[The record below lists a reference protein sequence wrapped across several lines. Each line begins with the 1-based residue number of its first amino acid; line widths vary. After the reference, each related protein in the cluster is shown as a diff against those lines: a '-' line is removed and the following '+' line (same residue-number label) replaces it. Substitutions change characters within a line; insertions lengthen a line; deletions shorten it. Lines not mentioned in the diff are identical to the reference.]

1 MKFGCCAG
9 IERLPALQRMG
20 FDYIELNLSQLSS
33 LPQEEYMG
41 WRQAIDNSGLY
52 AEAFNCMLPGGC
64 ALVGPGRDL
73 GKIRQ
78 LLEVGFARAAQLGG
92 KMAVLGSGGA
102 RRIPENMDAARA
114 QEQLLEAV
122 DAIGALAQE
131 NGLCVALE
139 PLCRKE
145 TNVINSV
152 EEACRLARLINRPN
166 VRVLADLYHMYQ
178 EGEDAGQVKA
188 ADTLL
193 AHVHIANPEGRYY
206 PAPQDTYPYHAFFGA
221 LNKIT
226 YNSRVSLEANARSQD
241 CWEQEVGQAL
251 AVLRQAGPASA

>member
-92 KMAVLGSGGA
+92 KIAVLGSGGA

-122 DAIGALAQE
+122 DAIGAGKRPMRCAGAVVPKRNQRYQFGGR
-131 NGLCVALE
+131 GL
-139 PLCRKE
+139 P
-145 TNVINSV
+145 
-152 EEACRLARLINRPN
+152 
-166 VRVLADLYHMYQ
+166 
-178 EGEDAGQVKA
+178 
-188 ADTLL
+188 
-193 AHVHIANPEGRYY
+193 
-206 PAPQDTYPYHAFFGA
+206 FGA
-221 LNKIT
+221 VDKPAECARIGGSVSYVSRRRRCGASKGGGYIT
-226 YNSRVSLEANARSQD
+226 GARAYCQSRGPLLSRAAGYISVSCLFWRVKQNCLQQP
-241 CWEQEVGQAL
+241 C
-251 AVLRQAGPASA
+251 